1 MLFPNVL
8 SGSMSRGVAYKLADK
23 WPSGIIPYDI
33 SAIIGEKHSFNIIY
47 IIIHV
52 FNSIRDEQ
60 IIIIRDYPF
69 SDVNLISEFIQIEL
83 CF

>member
-1 MLFPNVL
+1 
-8 SGSMSRGVAYKLADK
+8 MSRGVAYNLANR

-60 IIIIRDYPF
+60 IIIIRDFPF
-69 SDVNLISEFIQIEL
+69 LRREFDFRVYSNRTL
-83 CF
+83 FLSAS